1 MSPYFKVYGAE
12 VVLPADISFGSPRVE
27 HFDENTAD
35 ESREL
40 EINCTEEC

>member
-12 VVLPADISFGSPRVE
+12 VVLLADISFGSPRVE